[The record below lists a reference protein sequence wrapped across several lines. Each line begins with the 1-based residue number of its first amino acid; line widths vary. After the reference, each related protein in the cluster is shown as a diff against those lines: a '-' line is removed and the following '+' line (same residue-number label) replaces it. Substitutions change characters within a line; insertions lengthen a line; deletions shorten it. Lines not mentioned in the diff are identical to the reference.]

1 MKTKKINKIKNQQVD
16 YLALIGSNQLK
27 RFQNF
32 KKCQILYF
40 FNL

>member
-1 MKTKKINKIKNQQVD
+1 MKKLKINKIKNQQAD

-27 RFQNF
+27 RFQNL
-32 KKCQILYF
+32 KNCQILFF